1 MAEIEVAIIGAG
13 PYGIS
18 VAAHLNAKGIP
29 NRIFGEPMRSWKLMP
44 KGMFLKSLGFAT
56 SLSVPA
62 PRMDFPTWLKERGL
76 ESLEPV
82 SYESFSEYGE
92 WIQKKFV
99 PGVEKVDVSKLERN
113 GSGFKLTLE
122 NGETVNARQVVVAV
136 GLGPFQR
143 MPKEFEGLPRSL
155 VSHTF
160 GWNDYSSFAGKEVA
174 VVGVGQSAMEAA
186 AKLHEQGGKPTIV
199 ARGPGIFFHG
209 RLPAKRSIFEKLRN
223 PLSVLG
229 PGRKNWVF
237 EKLPWALYYLPDD
250 RRVKLAMKYL
260 GPVGSWWLR
269 PRVEGKVP
277 VVANHELLAAKEVD
291 GQIELKLRDKV
302 SGKEVSR
309 TFAHV
314 ISGTGF
320 THDLDKLGFI
330 ETGLRNSLTRIKTAP
345 KLTTNFESSVPH
357 LYFVGPFSAYSFGP
371 LFRFVCGVNYTA
383 PHVVKR
389 LAAQASSQKTVV
401 ANSPS
406 ASATSAG

>member
-18 VAAHLNAKGIP
+18 VAAWLNAKGIP
-29 NRIFGEPMRSWKLMP
+29 NRIFGEPMKSWKVMP
-44 KGMFLKSLGFAT
+44 KGMYLKSLGFAT
-56 SLSVPA
+56 SLSVPQA
-62 PRMDFPTWLKERGL
+62 GMDFPAWLKQRGM
-76 ESLEPV
+76 
-82 SYESFSEYGE
+82 ESFEPITYASFAEYGE
-92 WIQKKFV
+92 WIQQKFV

-113 GSGFKLTLE
+113 GAGFKLTLE
-122 NGETVNARQVVVAV
+122 NGEILNARQVVVAV

-143 MPKEFEGLPRSL
+143 MPKELEGLPRSL

-160 GWNDYSSFAGKEVA
+160 GWDDYAPFAGKEVA
-174 VVGVGQSAMEAA
+174 VVGVGQSALEAA
-186 AKLHEQGGKPTIV
+186 AKLHEQGAKPTIL
-199 ARGPGIFFHG
+199 ARGPGIFFHT
-209 RLPAKRSIFEKLRN
+209 RMAAKRSIIEKLRN

-260 GPVGSWWLR
+260 GPVGSWWLQ

-277 VVANHELLAAKEVD
+277 VVPNQEILSAKDVE
-291 GQIELKLRDKV
+291 GKIELKLRDKV
-302 SGKEVSR
+302 SGKETER
-309 TFAHV
+309 KFDHV

-320 THDLDKLGFI
+320 VHELDKLTFI
-330 ETGLRNSLTRIKTAP
+330 EPGLRASLTRVKTAP
-345 KLTTNFESSVPH
+345 KLTTDFESSVPR

-371 LFRFVCGVNYTA
+371 LFRFVCGVYYAA

-389 LAAQASSQKTVV
+389 LAAVAKSQQASAPVQT
-401 ANSPS
+401 A
-406 ASATSAG
+406 ASAG